1 MSEYASFQ
9 EIIGNNPHIINND
22 NLFIIQSY
30 KYFNDK
36 LLQLVANNVPTNSV
50 SEPQTSVFKNN
61 FGSKPP
67 SFNTPNTS
75 SRDRN
80 SSVFKINYNMDRS
93 GLNSKKEE
101 DIDPSASS
109 QHIQSFRQDSTDVIM
124 DNVHPPNFN
133 VNRRTSVSAEI
144 ISPDSHMFNES
155 LNNHNSTNALSDH
168 ESESLIKCLD
178 SNFLF
183 KNLDPSSK
191 NLIINNL
198 KYDEYPANTDII
210 VENDEEGE
218 FFYIIEQ
225 GEVEFIKNGMKLGEA
240 GRGATFGELALMY
253 NSPRQ
258 ATVRSKTHCK
268 MYLLDRMTFKKIL
281 LNNSYSQRS
290 LFENFLKNLPI
301 LKNLTDAERNK
312 LIDVLKIKTVG
323 KDQIIIRQGE
333 IGENFYIIEQ
343 GDCAVIKD
351 GEQVNVLHQNDYFGE
366 LSLLDDAPR
375 AATVKVISE
384 QGCKVV
390 YLGKSEFKRLLG
402 PVHEVLKINDPR
414 VKH

>member
-50 SEPQTSVFKNN
+50 SQSQGNIFKNKATSIGN
-61 FGSKPP
+61 F
-67 SFNTPNTS
+67 NQQNTS

-80 SSVFKINYNMDRS
+80 SSVFKINYSMDTP
-93 GLNSKKEE
+93 GLDNKKEE
-101 DIDPSASS
+101 DIDPSAST
-109 QHIQSFRQDSTDVIM
+109 QNFNSFRQDSSEAIM

-144 ISPDSHMFNES
+144 ISPDSHMAQNS
-155 LNNHNSTNALSDH
+155 LINNNGTNALSDH
-168 ESESLIKCLD
+168 ESESLVKCLD

-183 KNLDPSSK
+183 KNLDANSK

-218 FFYIIEQ
+218 YFYIIEQ
-225 GEVEFIKNGMKLGEA
+225 GEVEFYKNGMKLGEA

-258 ATVRSKTHCK
+258 ATVRSKTPCK
-268 MYLLDRMTFKKIL
+268 MYLLDRITFKRIL

-290 LFENFLKNLPI
+290 MFERFLKNLPI
-301 LKNLTDAERNK
+301 LKNLSDSERNK
-312 LIDVLKIKTVG
+312 LIDVLKSKTVAKG
-323 KDQIIIRQGE
+323 QIIIRQGE
-333 IGENFYIIEQ
+333 VGENFYIIEQ
-343 GDCAVIKD
+343 GDCVVIKD
-351 GEQVNVLHQNDYFGE
+351 GEEVNVLHKNDYFGE
-366 LSLLDDAPR
+366 LSLLEDSPR

-384 QGCKVV
+384 NGCKVV

-402 PVHEVLKINDPR
+402 PAHEVLKINDPR
-414 VKH
+414 IKH

>member
-50 SEPQTSVFKNN
+50 SEPQTSVFKSN
-61 FGSKPP
+61 FVSKPP
-67 SFNTPNTS
+67 SFNSPKTS

-80 SSVFKINYNMDRS
+80 SSVFKINYNMDRP
-93 GLNSKKEE
+93 GWNSKKEE
-101 DIDPSASS
+101 DVDPAASS
-109 QHIQSFRQDSTDVIM
+109 QPNQGFRQDSDVMM

-144 ISPDSHMFNES
+144 ISPDSHMIKESFNNS
-155 LNNHNSTNALSDH
+155 NNTNALSDH

-183 KNLDPSSK
+183 KNLDPNSK

-198 KYDEYPANTDII
+198 KYDEFPTNTDII

-218 FFYIIEQ
+218 YFYIIEQ
-225 GEVEFIKNGMKLGEA
+225 GEVEFIKNGKKLGEA

-258 ATVRSKTHCK
+258 ATVRSKTPCK
-268 MYLLDRMTFKKIL
+268 MYLLDRITFKKIL

-290 LFENFLKNLPI
+290 LFEKFLKKLPI
-301 LKNLTDAERNK
+301 LKNLTDSERNK
-312 LIDVLKIKTVG
+312 LIDVLKSKTVS

-351 GEQVNVLHQNDYFGE
+351 GEQVNLLHQNDYFGE
-366 LSLLDDAPR
+366 LSLLEDSPR

-384 QGCKVV
+384 NGCKVV

-414 VKH
+414 IKH

>member
-50 SEPQTSVFKNN
+50 SQSQANIFNNKPTSIGN
-61 FGSKPP
+61 FNQQ
-67 SFNTPNTS
+67 NTT

-80 SSVFKINYNMDRS
+80 SSVFKINYSMDTP

-101 DIDPSASS
+101 DIDPSAST
-109 QHIQSFRQDSTDVIM
+109 QNFNSFRQDSSEANM

-144 ISPDSHMFNES
+144 ISPDSHMVQGS
-155 LNNHNSTNALSDH
+155 LINSGTNALSDH
-168 ESESLIKCLD
+168 ESESLAKCLD

-183 KNLDPSSK
+183 KNLDANSK

-218 FFYIIEQ
+218 YFYIIEQ
-225 GEVEFIKNGMKLGEA
+225 GEVEFYKNGMKLGEA

-258 ATVRSKTHCK
+258 ATVRSKTPCK
-268 MYLLDRMTFKKIL
+268 MYLLDRITFKRIL

-290 LFENFLKNLPI
+290 MFERFLKNLPI
-301 LKNLTDAERNK
+301 LKNLSDSERNK
-312 LIDVLKIKTVG
+312 LIDVLKSKTVAKG
-323 KDQIIIRQGE
+323 QIIIRQGE
-333 IGENFYIIEQ
+333 LGENFYIIEQ
-343 GDCAVIKD
+343 GDCVVIKD
-351 GEQVNVLHQNDYFGE
+351 GEEVNVLHKNDYFGE
-366 LSLLDDAPR
+366 LSLLEDSPR

-384 QGCKVV
+384 NGCKVV
-390 YLGKSEFKRLLG
+390 YLSKSEFKRLLG
-402 PVHEVLKINDPR
+402 PAHEVLKINDPR
-414 VKH
+414 IKH

>member
-9 EIIGNNPHIINND
+9 EVIGNNPHIINND

-36 LLQLVANNVPTNSV
+36 LLQLVGNNIPTNSV
-50 SEPQTSVFKNN
+50 SQSQGNIFKNKTGSIGN
-61 FGSKPP
+61 F
-67 SFNTPNTS
+67 NQQNIA

-80 SSVFKINYNMDRS
+80 SSVFKINYSMDTP
-93 GLNSKKEE
+93 GLSNKKEE
-101 DIDPSASS
+101 DIDPSASF
-109 QHIQSFRQDSTDVIM
+109 QNFNSFRQDSSEVIM

-144 ISPDSHMFNES
+144 ISPDSHMIQKS
-155 LNNHNSTNALSDH
+155 LINNNGTNALSDH

-183 KNLDPSSK
+183 KNLDANSK

-218 FFYIIEQ
+218 YFYIIEQ
-225 GEVEFIKNGMKLGEA
+225 GEVEFYKNGMKLGEA

-258 ATVRSKTHCK
+258 ATVRSKTPCK
-268 MYLLDRMTFKKIL
+268 MYLLDRITFKKIL

-290 LFENFLKNLPI
+290 MFERFLKNLPI

-312 LIDVLKIKTVG
+312 LIDVLKSKTVAKG
-323 KDQIIIRQGE
+323 QIIIRQGE
-333 IGENFYIIEQ
+333 VGENFYIIEQ
-343 GDCAVIKD
+343 GDCVVIKD
-351 GEQVNVLHQNDYFGE
+351 GEEVNVLHQNDYFGE
-366 LSLLDDAPR
+366 LSLLEDSPR

-384 QGCKVV
+384 NGCKVV

-402 PVHEVLKINDPR
+402 PAHEVLKINDPR
-414 VKH
+414 IKH

>member
-9 EIIGNNPHIINND
+9 EVIGNNPHIINND

-36 LLQLVANNVPTNSV
+36 LLQLVGNNIPTNSV
-50 SEPQTSVFKNN
+50 SQSQGNIFKNKTGSIGN
-61 FGSKPP
+61 F
-67 SFNTPNTS
+67 NQQNIA

-80 SSVFKINYNMDRS
+80 SSVFKINYSMDTP
-93 GLNSKKEE
+93 GLSNKKEE

-109 QHIQSFRQDSTDVIM
+109 QNFNSFRQDSSEVIM

-144 ISPDSHMFNES
+144 ISPDSHMIQKS
-155 LNNHNSTNALSDH
+155 LINNNGTNALSDH

-183 KNLDPSSK
+183 KNLDANSK

-218 FFYIIEQ
+218 YFYIIEQ
-225 GEVEFIKNGMKLGEA
+225 GEVEFYKNGMKLGEA

-258 ATVRSKTHCK
+258 ATVRSKTPCK
-268 MYLLDRMTFKKIL
+268 MYLLDRITFKKIL

-290 LFENFLKNLPI
+290 MFERFLKNLPI

-312 LIDVLKIKTVG
+312 LIDVLKSKTVAKG
-323 KDQIIIRQGE
+323 QIIIRQGE
-333 IGENFYIIEQ
+333 VGENFYIIEQ
-343 GDCAVIKD
+343 GDCVVIKD
-351 GEQVNVLHQNDYFGE
+351 GEEVNVLHQNDYFGE
-366 LSLLDDAPR
+366 LSLLEDSPR

-384 QGCKVV
+384 NGCKVV

-402 PVHEVLKINDPR
+402 PAHEVLKINDPR
-414 VKH
+414 IKH

>member
-50 SEPQTSVFKNN
+50 SQSQGNIFKNKATSIGN
-61 FGSKPP
+61 LHQQ
-67 SFNTPNTS
+67 NTS

-80 SSVFKINYNMDRS
+80 SSVFKINYSMDTP

-101 DIDPSASS
+101 DIDPSVST
-109 QHIQSFRQDSTDVIM
+109 QNLNSFRQDSSEAIM

-144 ISPDSHMFNES
+144 ISPDSHMVQAS
-155 LNNHNSTNALSDH
+155 LINNGTNALSDH
-168 ESESLIKCLD
+168 ESESLVKCLD

-183 KNLDPSSK
+183 KNLDANSK

-218 FFYIIEQ
+218 YFYIIEQ
-225 GEVEFIKNGMKLGEA
+225 GEVEFYKNGVKLGEA

-258 ATVRSKTHCK
+258 ATVRSKTPCK
-268 MYLLDRMTFKKIL
+268 MYLLDRITFKRIL

-290 LFENFLKNLPI
+290 MFERFLKNLPI
-301 LKNLTDAERNK
+301 LKNLSDSERNK
-312 LIDVLKIKTVG
+312 LIDVLKSKTVAKG
-323 KDQIIIRQGE
+323 QIIIRQGE
-333 IGENFYIIEQ
+333 VGENFYIIEQ
-343 GDCAVIKD
+343 GDCVVIKD
-351 GEQVNVLHQNDYFGE
+351 GEEVNVLHKNDYFGE
-366 LSLLDDAPR
+366 LSLLEDSPR

-384 QGCKVV
+384 NGCKVV

-402 PVHEVLKINDPR
+402 PAHEVLKINDPR
-414 VKH
+414 IKH

>member
-9 EIIGNNPHIINND
+9 EVIGNNPHIINND

-36 LLQLVANNVPTNSV
+36 LLQLVGNNIPTNSV
-50 SEPQTSVFKNN
+50 SQTQGNIFKNKTGSIGN
-61 FGSKPP
+61 F
-67 SFNTPNTS
+67 NQQNIA

-80 SSVFKINYNMDRS
+80 SSVFKINYSMDTP
-93 GLNSKKEE
+93 GLSNKKEE
-101 DIDPSASS
+101 DIDPSASF
-109 QHIQSFRQDSTDVIM
+109 QNFNSFRQDSSEVIM

-144 ISPDSHMFNES
+144 ISPDSHMIQKS
-155 LNNHNSTNALSDH
+155 LINNNGTNALSDH

-183 KNLDPSSK
+183 KNLDANSK

-218 FFYIIEQ
+218 YFYIIEQ
-225 GEVEFIKNGMKLGEA
+225 GEVEFYKNGMKLGEA

-258 ATVRSKTHCK
+258 ATVRSKTPCK
-268 MYLLDRMTFKKIL
+268 MYLLDRITFKKIL

-290 LFENFLKNLPI
+290 MFERFLKNLPI

-312 LIDVLKIKTVG
+312 LIDVLKSKTVAKG
-323 KDQIIIRQGE
+323 QIIIRQGE
-333 IGENFYIIEQ
+333 VGENFYIIEQ
-343 GDCAVIKD
+343 GDCVVIKD
-351 GEQVNVLHQNDYFGE
+351 GEEVNVLHQNDYFGE
-366 LSLLDDAPR
+366 LSLLEDSPR

-384 QGCKVV
+384 NGCKVV

-402 PVHEVLKINDPR
+402 PAHEVLKINDPR
-414 VKH
+414 IKH